1 MENDIKNM
9 EHLRLIPIFKPIR
22 CSMGKPS
29 DLDMFYLT
37 QDKFLIIGEFK
48 NEYYGKLEKT
58 QRWLFETFINNY
70 KYDGI
75 VFYAGHDK
83 FTENGAKEY
92 DASKCIVEEYY
103 YKGRWHKPKS
113 KVTVQD
119 VFDKFDKEKNMNIID
134 DKEKT
139 IFRNEYEG
147 KVSYSMGLSK
157 KKEDGSFENG
167 YIPVRFRK
175 DTELKDK
182 TKIKIKEGWLDFYK
196 AADKRTV
203 PFIFINKFEMASDMD
218 AIKQVTD
225 VEEMPFY

>member
-48 NEYYGKLEKT
+48 NEYYGNLEKT

-83 FTENGAKEY
+83 FTENGATEY

-103 YKGRWHKPKS
+103 YKGKWHKPRS

-119 VFDKFDKEKNMNIID
+119 VFDKFDKEENMNIID
-134 DKEKT
+134 EKEKT

-147 KVSYSMGLSK
+147 KVSYSIGLSK

-167 YIPVRFRK
+167 YMPIRFK
-175 DTELKDK
+175 KGTELKDK
-182 TKIKIKEGWLDFYK
+182 TKIKIKEAWLDFYK
-196 AADKRTV
+196 ADKRTV
-203 PFIFINKFEMASDMD
+203 PYIFVNKFEMASDMD

>member
-1 MENDIKNM
+1 MNNWNHFELQPSFDNIKS
-9 EHLRLIPIFKPIR
+9 FK
-22 CSMGKPS
+22 KPS

-37 QDKFLIIGEFK
+37 KDKFLIIGEFK
-48 NEYYGKLEKT
+48 SQYGTLDS

-75 VFYAGHDK
+75 VVYAKHNSLVQ
-83 FTENGAKEY
+83 NGDTTY
-92 DASKCIVEEYY
+92 DVSKCEIEEYY
-103 YKGRWHKPKS
+103 WKGGWHKPKS

-119 VFDKFDKEKNMNIID
+119 VFDKFDKEENMNIID
-134 DKEKT
+134 EKEKT

-147 KVSYSMGLSK
+147 KISYSIGLSK

-182 TKIKIKEGWLDFYK
+182 TKIKIKEAWLDFYK
-196 AADKRTV
+196 ADKKTV
-203 PFIFINKFEMASDMD
+203 PYIFVNKFEMASDMD
-218 AIKQVTD
+218 AMKQVSD
-225 VEEMPFY
+225 IEEAPFY